1 MENSKYLGITINN
14 KLNWTQH
21 ITNIKG
27 KASRT
32 LGFLQRN
39 LRGCK
44 SNVKS
49 TAYTTMVRPT
59 LEYAGTVWDPHH
71 QVHIRSLEGVQR
83 RAARFVSGNFYDRTP
98 GCVTAMINQLKW
110 EPLEYRRLTS
120 RLVMFYKITHDLID
134 INAPSYLLPGD
145 ARTRGANRYRQPTTD
160 KDIYKFSFFP
170 RTTTDWN
177 RLPETTT
184 SANTIESFRM
194 QLSSSQ
200 AAYFTH

>member
-1 MENSKYLGITINN
+1 
-14 KLNWTQH
+14 
-21 ITNIKG
+21 
-27 KASRT
+27 
-32 LGFLQRN
+32 
-39 LRGCK
+39 
-44 SNVKS
+44 
-49 TAYTTMVRPT
+49 MVRLT

-71 QVHIRSLEGVQR
+71 Q
-83 RAARFVSGNFYDRTP
+83 RAAKFVSGNFYDRTP

-110 EPLEYRRLTS
+110 EPLEYRCLTS
-120 RLVMFYKITHDLID
+120 RLFMFYKITHDLID

-145 ARTRGANRYRQPTTD
+145 ARTRGANRYRQTATD

>member
-1 MENSKYLGITINN
+1 M
-14 KLNWTQH
+14 
-21 ITNIKG
+21 
-27 KASRT
+27 
-32 LGFLQRN
+32 GFLQRN

-44 SNVKS
+44 SNIKS
-49 TAYTTMVRPT
+49 TAYAIMVRLT

-83 RAARFVSGNFYDRTP
+83 RAAIIVSGNFYDRTP

-120 RLVMFYKITHDLID
+120 RLVMFYKITHDIID

-145 ARTRGANRYRQPTTD
+145 VRTRGANRYRKPTTD
-160 KDIYKFSFFP
+160 KDIYNFSFFP
-170 RTTTDWN
+170 RTTTNWN

-184 SANTIESFRM
+184 SANIIESFRM